1 MEAIDLT
8 LQQEGSGRLIAYLLS
23 PAGNQAFAVAIPPDL
38 SQHDQ
43 VWLRRFVSHHDPAP
57 PAIPAEVVNTLS
69 ARLVGAM
76 QQWLSQPEWL
86 PLQRILS
93 LLPLLPLR
101 LRCSGTDSLIEKLP
115 WEALQLNRPLW
126 RLADPPTQP
135 PVLRSPSPRCPRML
149 LLIGREEQLPLEVDI
164 QRLVEL
170 ANHRRI
176 ELKSLRHGA
185 SSLLGL
191 RQALADPMG
200 WDGLIFLGHSSSD
213 PLTGGRLQL
222 GDGEWLSGDA
232 LAAVLRQAAGHPP
245 SLVLL
250 NSCSGMDLARSC
262 LSAGTPWALCFREVV
277 PTQAASMVF
286 SELLR
291 AMERGKGFAAALE
304 EVRNHLQARGPAG
317 CHLLL
322 SAMAA
327 PGAEELALPLSR
339 RRQFRLRMASS
350 SRGQAIAAT
359 LLIALASAAELQPI
373 NPLSAYLLD
382 RRLFMQ
388 KLWRELS
395 AQRGPVFES
404 LPVLLLNRNRSPAE
418 LGVDPSPELTSRA
431 VLAEVLRRTPVSQ
444 VPVVGLDVLFDRPA
458 PHTADLAAVIQSQ
471 SKAGRR
477 QVVVG
482 RLDAN
487 ADDPD
492 AGRNSLPQPL
502 LLVAGVLPRSIGVGI
517 PAGQRSRLKPL
528 PLRLLWQLDGDS
540 FAGSLSGI
548 PDPLMPPESVIDWSI
563 DWAPLVRLVS
573 IADLPALRAGALVVG
588 SDGSTEGQN
597 PDRFAA
603 PGAIRSTL
611 TAWGIANDALPGP
624 VLQAVLAQSLAL
636 RQWLTPL
643 SLPAATTLAA
653 GAGVVLAAAVPHR
666 RRRWPWLI
674 GAALITIP
682 FSLQLAVGMRLLLP
696 IALPLAALGSTA
708 LLRRD

>member
-1 MEAIDLT
+1 M
-8 LQQEGSGRLIAYLLS
+8 
-23 PAGNQAFAVAIPPDL
+23 
-38 SQHDQ
+38 
-43 VWLRRFVSHHDPAP
+43 
-57 PAIPAEVVNTLS
+57 NTLS

-86 PLQRILS
+86 PLQQILS

-115 WEALQLNRPLW
+115 WEALQLDRPLW
-126 RLADPPTQP
+126 RLADPQTLP

-164 QRLVEL
+164 QRLGEL

-200 WDGLIFLGHSSSD
+200 WDGLIFLGHSCSD

-232 LAAVLRQAAGHPP
+232 LAAELRQAAGQPP

-277 PTQAASMVF
+277 PTQAASLVF

-291 AMERGKGFAAALE
+291 AMEQGKGFAAALE
-304 EVRNHLQARGPAG
+304 EVRKNLQARGPAG

-359 LLIALASAAELQPI
+359 LLVALASAAELQPI
-373 NPLSAYLLD
+373 NPLSTYLLD
-382 RRLFMQ
+382 RRLYSQ
-388 KLWRELS
+388 KLWRQLS
-395 AQRGPVFES
+395 DQGGPPGEA

-431 VLAEVLRRTPVSQ
+431 ALAEVLRRTPVDQ

-458 PHTADLAAVIQSQ
+458 PHTAELAGVIQSQ
-471 SKAGRR
+471 SKAGKR

-492 AGRNSLPQPL
+492 AGLSSEPQPQL
-502 LLVAGVLPRSIGVGI
+502 LAAGVIPRSLGVGI
-517 PAGQRSRLKPL
+517 PAAQGLLKPL
-528 PLRLLWQLDGDS
+528 PLRLLWPLDGAS
-540 FAGSLSGI
+540 FAGRLSGS
-548 PDPLMPPESVIDWSI
+548 PDPMIPADSVIDWSI
-563 DWAPLVRLVS
+563 DWSSLLKVVT
-573 IADLPALRAGALVVG
+573 IADLPTLKTRALVVG
-588 SDGSTEGQN
+588 SDGSSDNQS

-611 TAWGIANDALPGP
+611 GSWGGSIDAMPGP
-624 VLQAVLAQSLAL
+624 LLQATLAQSMAL
-636 RQWLTPL
+636 RHWLTPS
-643 SLPAATTLAA
+643 SLPAMTALGA
-653 GAGVVLAAAVPHR
+653 GAGVLLAAAVPR
-666 RRRWPWLI
+666 RPRRLAWLL
-674 GAALITIP
+674 GAAVVAMLS
-682 FSLQLAVGMRLLLP
+682 SLQIAVALRLLLP
-696 IALPLAALGSTA
+696 ITLPLAALASTA